1 MAIFPLTM
9 IEHQPKVP
17 QRRIRFMVRCR
28 GLSVIVLLLALTC
41 LIRSPVEAR
50 LVVGVS
56 TVNVAFLPIYLTQDK
71 GFFKDE
77 GLDVLVVMFNAGAT
91 NLQAMIGGD
100 VQIMAGGVPETVL
113 ARASGIDIKNFWAIS
128 NLMPFQIYGNPNFR
142 SLKESKGKKF
152 AISRFG
158 SLSEFL
164 TRSCLRQFG
173 VDPKDVTMLQIGA
186 TPARFT
192 TLVSGIVD
200 ATVLWFP
207 VTERAKAAG
216 FNLLFDLKELYPEWS
231 NVGFI
236 ARESWLAKEKE
247 QTIRFLRAFQR
258 GVRQTRDNRND
269 GIAALKKYVKM
280 DAGEAA
286 AGYDEYRS
294 SFPLDGRLREA
305 GIAVTIEQEMESGR
319 LKRKIS
325 PSEMIDPTFI
335 NLLGKK

>member
-1 MAIFPLTM
+1 MLRWKFSL
-9 IEHQPKVP
+9 V
-17 QRRIRFMVRCR
+17 VL
-28 GLSVIVLLLALTC
+28 LSVVLTYLS
-41 LIRSPVEAR
+41 RVDAR
-50 LVVGVS
+50 IVVGVS

-113 ARASGIDIKNFWAIS
+113 ARAGGADIKNFWAIS
-128 NLMPFQIYGNPNFR
+128 NVMPFQIYGSAKLK
-142 SLKESKGKKF
+142 SLEQSKGKKF

-164 TRSCLRQFG
+164 TRSALKKSG

-192 TLVSGIVD
+192 TLASGIVD
-200 ATVLWFP
+200 ATILWFP

-216 FNLLFDLKELYPEWS
+216 MNKLFDLKDLYPNWT

-247 QTIRFLRAFQR
+247 QTTKFLRAYQR
-258 GVRQTRDNRND
+258 GVRYTRENRDD
-269 GIAALKKYVKM
+269 GIRTLRKYVGLN
-280 DAGEAA
+280 AAEAA
-286 AGYDEYRS
+286 AGYDEYRE
-294 SFPLDGRLREA
+294 SFPLDGRILEA
-305 GIAVTIEQEMESGR
+305 GIVATVEQETETGR
-319 LKRKIS
+319 LKGKIPLS
-325 PSEMIDPTFI
+325 QMIDNSFI
-335 NLLGKK
+335 NSLGKR

>member
-1 MAIFPLTM
+1 MLRWKF
-9 IEHQPKVP
+9 
-17 QRRIRFMVRCR
+17 
-28 GLSVIVLLLALTC
+28 LSVMLLLIVLTYLS
-41 LIRSPVEAR
+41 RVEAR
-50 LVVGVS
+50 MVVGVS

-113 ARASGIDIKNFWAIS
+113 ARAGGADIKNFWAIS
-128 NLMPFQIYGNPNFR
+128 NVMPFQIYGNAKLK
-142 SLKESKGKKF
+142 SLEQSKGKKF

-164 TRSCLRQFG
+164 TRSALKHSG

-192 TLVSGIVD
+192 TLASGIVD
-200 ATVLWFP
+200 ATILWFP

-216 FNLLFDLKELYPEWS
+216 MNKLFDLKDLYPNWT

-236 ARESWLAKEKE
+236 ARENWLAKEKE
-247 QTIRFLRAFQR
+247 QTTKFLRAYQR
-258 GVRQTRDNRND
+258 GVRYTRENRND
-269 GIAALKKYVKM
+269 GIRTLEKYVGLN
-280 DAGEAA
+280 AAEAA
-286 AGYDEYRS
+286 AGYDEYRE
-294 SFPLDGRLREA
+294 SFPLDGRILDA
-305 GIAVTIEQEMESGR
+305 GIVATIEQEIETGR
-319 LKRKIS
+319 LKGKIAV
-325 PSEMIDPTFI
+325 SEMIDNSFI
-335 NLLGKK
+335 NSLGKR

>member
-1 MAIFPLTM
+1 MLRWKFSL
-9 IEHQPKVP
+9 V
-17 QRRIRFMVRCR
+17 VL
-28 GLSVIVLLLALTC
+28 LSVVLTHPS
-41 LIRSPVEAR
+41 RVDAR
-50 LVVGVS
+50 IVVGVS

-113 ARASGIDIKNFWAIS
+113 ARAGGADIKNFWAIS
-128 NLMPFQIYGNPNFR
+128 NVMPFQIYGSAKLK
-142 SLKESKGKKF
+142 SLEQSEGKRF

-164 TRSCLRQFG
+164 TRSALKHSG

-192 TLVSGIVD
+192 TLASGIVD
-200 ATVLWFP
+200 ATILWFP

-216 FNLLFDLKELYPEWS
+216 MNKLFDLKDLYPNWT

-247 QTIRFLRAFQR
+247 QTTKFLRAYQR
-258 GVRQTRDNRND
+258 GVRYTRENRND
-269 GIAALKKYVKM
+269 GIRTLEKYVGLN
-280 DAGEAA
+280 AAEAA
-286 AGYDEYRS
+286 AGYDEYRE
-294 SFPLDGRLREA
+294 SFPLDGRILDA
-305 GIAVTIEQEMESGR
+305 GIVATIEQEIETGR
-319 LKRKIS
+319 LKGKI
-325 PSEMIDPTFI
+325 PVSEMIDNSFI
-335 NLLGKK
+335 NSLGKR

>member
-1 MAIFPLTM
+1 MGKSKIWFPL
-9 IEHQPKVP
+9 ILIVILSALPLK
-17 QRRIRFMVRCR
+17 RAAARI
-28 GLSVIVLLLALTC
+28 
-41 LIRSPVEAR
+41 
-50 LVVGVS
+50 VVGVS
-56 TVNVAFLPIYLTQDK
+56 TVNVAFLPIYVTQDK
-71 GFFKDE
+71 GFFRDE

-91 NLQAMIGGD
+91 NMQALIGGD

-113 ARASGIDIKNFWAIS
+113 ARASGVDIKNFWAIS
-128 NLMPFQIYGNPNFR
+128 NVMPFQIYGHPSFK
-142 SLKESKGKKF
+142 SLKDSKGKKF

-164 TRSCLRQFG
+164 TRSSVRKFG
-173 VDPKDVTMLQIGA
+173 VDPKDITMLQIGA

-207 VTERAKAAG
+207 VTERAKGAG
-216 FNLLFDLKELYPEWS
+216 FNMLFDLKEIYPEWS

-236 ARESWLAKEKE
+236 ARDPWLAKEKE
-247 QTIRFLRAFQR
+247 QAMKFLRAFQR
-258 GVRQTRDNRND
+258 GVRHTRDHRDD
-269 GIAALKKYVKM
+269 GIATLRKYVKI

-294 SFPLDGRLREA
+294 SFPLDGRLLEA
-305 GIAVTIEQEMESGR
+305 GIAVTIEQEMETGR
-319 LKRKIS
+319 LKRKLS
-325 PSEMIDPTFI
+325 ASEVIDPTFI

>member
-1 MAIFPLTM
+1 MLRWKF
-9 IEHQPKVP
+9 
-17 QRRIRFMVRCR
+17 
-28 GLSVIVLLLALTC
+28 LSVMLLLIVLTYLS
-41 LIRSPVEAR
+41 RVEAR
-50 LVVGVS
+50 MVVGVS

-113 ARASGIDIKNFWAIS
+113 ARAAGADIKNFWAIS
-128 NLMPFQIYGNPNFR
+128 NVMPFQIYGSAKLK
-142 SLKESKGKKF
+142 SLGQSKGKKF

-164 TRSCLRQFG
+164 TRSALKHSG

-192 TLVSGIVD
+192 TLASGIVD
-200 ATVLWFP
+200 ATILWFP

-216 FNLLFDLKELYPEWS
+216 MNKLFDLKDLYPNWT

-247 QTIRFLRAFQR
+247 QTTKFLRAYQR
-258 GVRQTRDNRND
+258 GIRYTRENRHD
-269 GIAALKKYVKM
+269 GIRTLEKYVGLN
-280 DAGEAA
+280 AAEAA
-286 AGYDEYRS
+286 AGYDEYRE
-294 SFPLDGRLREA
+294 SFPLDGRILDA
-305 GIAVTIEQEMESGR
+305 GIVATIEQEIETGR
-319 LKRKIS
+319 LKGKI
-325 PSEMIDPTFI
+325 PVSEMIDNSFI
-335 NLLGKK
+335 NSLGKR

>member
-1 MAIFPLTM
+1 MLRWKFSL
-9 IEHQPKVP
+9 V
-17 QRRIRFMVRCR
+17 VL
-28 GLSVIVLLLALTC
+28 LSVVLTYLS
-41 LIRSPVEAR
+41 RVDAR
-50 LVVGVS
+50 MVVGVS

-113 ARASGIDIKNFWAIS
+113 ARAGGADIKNFWAIS
-128 NLMPFQIYGNPNFR
+128 NVMPFQIYGSAKLK
-142 SLKESKGKKF
+142 SLEQSKGKKF

-164 TRSCLRQFG
+164 TRSALKQSG

-192 TLVSGIVD
+192 TLASGIVD
-200 ATVLWFP
+200 ATILWFP

-216 FNLLFDLKELYPEWS
+216 MNKLFDLKDLYPNWT

-247 QTIRFLRAFQR
+247 QTTKFLRAYQR
-258 GVRQTRDNRND
+258 GVRYTRENRDD
-269 GIAALKKYVKM
+269 GIRTLRKYVGLN
-280 DAGEAA
+280 AAEAA
-286 AGYDEYRS
+286 AGYDEYRE
-294 SFPLDGRLREA
+294 SFPLDGRILDA
-305 GIAVTIEQEMESGR
+305 GIVATVEQEIETGR
-319 LKRKIS
+319 LKSKI
-325 PSEMIDPTFI
+325 PLSEMIDNSFI
-335 NLLGKK
+335 NSLGKR